1 MTRRIAQPLCIAL
14 AGLSVAA
21 GPALARGGGS
31 GTTTPTPAPA
41 PVFVDVCEGY
51 WDLPPYEDG
60 SMPLVNR
67 TNGGCVIVKASVTGT
82 LRPDRGIL
90 VPGWTYTIESNGEG
104 TSSRVQL
111 SFLNPTT
118 GEKASIRVEAGKT
131 DIR

>member
-1 MTRRIAQPLCIAL
+1 
-14 AGLSVAA
+14 
-21 GPALARGGGS
+21 
-31 GTTTPTPAPA
+31 
-41 PVFVDVCEGY
+41 
-51 WDLPPYEDG
+51 
-60 SMPLVNR
+60 MPLVNR
-67 TNGGCVIVKASVTGT
+67 TNGGCVIIKASVTGS
-82 LRPDRGIL
+82 LRLDRVIL